1 MKPTHRISHFVI
13 WSMFGSVVAC
23 SGSAVDE
30 SSKLGAPPPQHGPFA
45 GPAGPRPNS
54 ANPTD
59 DIAYAA
65 PGNAN
70 VAGDSVAAP
79 GLPNPS
85 GPLGAAGPAGGIA
98 LPPKPAPPTSTANP
112 DPTEAPV
119 VQPAVNPFVHVEHD
133 PLSTFAVDVD
143 TASYDIF
150 RRDVLAGHLPSPQT
164 VRLEEFVN
172 YFDYDYPAPEPNAPD
187 PFSISLAAAPGLFG
201 NTTLLRVGI
210 QGERAP
216 EFEKKPANLVFLVDV
231 SGSMASAEKLPL
243 VQGVLTQTL
252 SILEPNDTV
261 SIVTYASGTGV
272 ALAPTPASERATIEN
287 VITNL
292 TAGGS
297 TNGAGGIQLA
307 YQQAEDAFI
316 DGGIN
321 HIVLCTDGDFN
332 VGVSS
337 TEGLIDLIEEKRKSG
352 VTFTALGFGYENNDA
367 MMEAVSNAG
376 NGMYGVI
383 ANLDQATE
391 YVHQRLLDNMTLIA
405 KDVKIQVEFNPN
417 WVTAYRLLG
426 YENRAIADNDFRNDR
441 VDAGEIGAEHRVTAV
456 YELVL
461 AGQEVPS
468 PNKAPEPEN
477 GASYAGDV
485 EVAENDLVLVKVRYK
500 DVDATENDPAYEVNT
515 TLNADA
521 IAESATDLDADFQW
535 TVAVAAFAEILKGSP
550 YASQDALPAIG
561 ELIAAQSSRDAARGE
576 FKELFTQAT
585 TLLKQR

>member
-1 MKPTHRISHFVI
+1 MKTTHRISHLVI
-13 WSMFGSVVAC
+13 WGLFGSVVAC
-23 SGSAVDE
+23 SGSDPTSE
-30 SSKLGAPPPQHGPFA
+30 GAKAPGPSEPPFQPAIANPAFADDFA
-45 GPAGPRPNS
+45 GPSPGP
-54 ANPTD
+54 
-59 DIAYAA
+59 A
-65 PGNAN
+65 PGP
-70 VAGDSVAAP
+70 AP
-79 GLPNPS
+79 GAPNPS
-85 GPLGAAGPAGGIA
+85 PPIGATGANGANGAIGATAAPFPTQPTATA
-98 LPPKPAPPTSTANP
+98 APP
-112 DPTEAPV
+112 DPIDI
-119 VQPAVNPFVHVEHD
+119 PAVEPSVNPFVHVEHD

-150 RRDVLAGHLPSPQT
+150 RRDILAGYLPSPQT

-172 YFDYDYPAPEPNAPD
+172 YFDYDYPAPEPNAPE

-201 NTTLLRVGI
+201 ETTLLRVGI

-216 EFEKKPANLVFLVDV
+216 EFEKKPANLVFLIDV

-252 SILEPNDTV
+252 NILEPNDTV

-272 ALAPTPASERATIEN
+272 ALTPTPASERATIES

-307 YQQAEDAFI
+307 YEQAEGAFI

-352 VTFTALGFGYENNDA
+352 VTFTALGFGYQNNDA

-391 YVHQRLLDNMTLIA
+391 YVHQRLLNNMTLIA
-405 KDVKIQVEFNPN
+405 KDVKIQVEFNPQ

-426 YENRAIADNDFRNDR
+426 YENRAIADNEFRNDR

-461 AGQEVPS
+461 VGQDVPN
-468 PNKAPEPEN
+468 PKNAPAPES
-477 GASYAGDV
+477 GTVYAGEV
-485 EVAENDLVLVKVRYK
+485 EVAEEDLVLVKVRYK
-500 DVDATENDPAYEVNT
+500 DVDATEKDPAYEVNT
-515 TLNADA
+515 SLAATEV
-521 IAESATDLDADFQW
+521 AESATDLDADFQW
-535 TVAVAAFAEILKGSP
+535 TVAVAAFSEILKGSP
-550 YASQDALPAIG
+550 YASRDALPDIAEIV
-561 ELIAAQSSRDAARGE
+561 AAQASRDAARGE
-576 FKELFTQAT
+576 FKELFKTAT
-585 TLLKQR
+585 TLLSQQP